1 MEEGVCHSRQWVCGD
16 LLSRKLGSR
25 IRDQWPP
32 RSSAIHQCF
41 QPWGKGSRSNYACGW
56 FRGLAGSQSECSDL
70 IPLEQA
76 LVQHQQDGPSWLES
90 DGWCLQDAH
99 LGQAVFQLAGRTPV
113 RPAEQSKEGV
123 SPGHFGQSHGRDRFD
138 HGRIKEVAPLDGEP
152 GDVVLEQGEDQ
163 EPEKAD
169 EPEFEVDEE
178 EAHTVGVQRTPM
190 LPSQSEIDEHNLTHL
205 PFRDWCPF
213 CIRGRGLS
221 SGHFARKT
229 PEESQVPTISI
240 DYCFL
245 GDETTRDTDL
255 PVLVVRDRR
264 TKSVWA
270 HPVPAKGIENPFG
283 AKQLLKD
290 IESTGYKKVNLKG
303 DQEPSIR
310 AIMQQVKNGL
320 IPRRMHY
327 RRGPGWGSRKVKWR
341 SRTSHTNGP
350 GHGENS

>member
-1 MEEGVCHSRQWVCGD
+1 MIQ
-16 LLSRKLGSR
+16 
-25 IRDQWPP
+25 
-32 RSSAIHQCF
+32 
-41 QPWGKGSRSNYACGW
+41 
-56 FRGLAGSQSECSDL
+56 
-70 IPLEQA
+70 
-76 LVQHQQDGPSWLES
+76 LV
-90 DGWCLQDAH
+90 
-99 LGQAVFQLAGRTPV
+99 GRTPV

-163 EPEKAD
+163 EAEGAD

-178 EAHTVGVQRTPM
+178 EVHTVGVQRTPM

-213 CIRGRGLS
+213 CIRRRGLS

-310 AIMQQVKNGL
+310 AIMQQVKNGFQGEC
-320 IPRRMHY
+320 IIEKAPVE
-327 RRGPGWGSRKVKWR
+327 SRKVKWR
-341 SRTSHTNGP
+341 SRTSQFP
-350 GHGENS
+350 IPDS